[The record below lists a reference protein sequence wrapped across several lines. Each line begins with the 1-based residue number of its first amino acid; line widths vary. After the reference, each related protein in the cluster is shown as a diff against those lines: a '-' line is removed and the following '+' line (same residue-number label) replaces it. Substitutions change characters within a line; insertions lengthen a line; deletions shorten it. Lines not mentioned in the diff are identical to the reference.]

1 MAAQAEGKHG
11 LRAWWRQLRIH
22 QWSKNLLLFVPML
35 AAHAV
40 DSPELWLRTLAGIL
54 VLSMMASATY
64 IFNDWLDLKG
74 DQLVPGKRERPL
86 ASGQLHPQA
95 VAFAGWILFLA
106 SLSGALLLDPLFCLL
121 LWGYAVTSILYTTF
135 LKRIL
140 LLDVLVLSGMYL
152 WRLAMG
158 AQLADVP
165 LSPWFLGFA
174 QFFFLSIALAK
185 RYSELLLE
193 AREGVA
199 NHIRRPY
206 RNNDLPVILAFGTG
220 SALVAVLILALYI
233 SSDQSQVLYSQ
244 PGFLW
249 LLCPVMLYWL
259 ARVWFKTHRGELL
272 TDPVLFALRDR
283 ASHAVLLLLVTIA
296 VLASLVH

>member
-1 MAAQAEGKHG
+1 MEAELEGKTR

-35 AAHAV
+35 AAHALETP
-40 DSPELWLRTLAGIL
+40 DLWLRTLAGALMLSL
-54 VLSMMASATY
+54 VASATY
-64 IFNDWLDLKG
+64 IFNDWLDLRG
-74 DQLVPGKRERPL
+74 DQLVPGKRDRPL

-95 VAFAGWILFLA
+95 VSFAGWILFLA
-106 SLSGALLLDPLFCLL
+106 GLSGALLLDPLFCLL
-121 LWGYAVTSILYTTF
+121 LWGYAVTSIVYSTF

-152 WRLAMG
+152 WRLGMG
-158 AQLADVP
+158 AQLAEVP

-174 QFFFLSIALAK
+174 QFFFLSLALAK
-185 RYSELLLE
+185 RYSELVLE

-206 RNNDLPVILAFGTG
+206 RNNDLPVIMAFGTG

-233 SSDQSQVLYSQ
+233 SSDQSQVLYTS
-244 PGFLW
+244 PGLLW

-259 ARVWFKTHRGELL
+259 ARIWFKTHRGELL

-283 ASHAVLLLLVTIA
+283 ASHAVLLLLVVIGL
-296 VLASLVH
+296 LASLVN